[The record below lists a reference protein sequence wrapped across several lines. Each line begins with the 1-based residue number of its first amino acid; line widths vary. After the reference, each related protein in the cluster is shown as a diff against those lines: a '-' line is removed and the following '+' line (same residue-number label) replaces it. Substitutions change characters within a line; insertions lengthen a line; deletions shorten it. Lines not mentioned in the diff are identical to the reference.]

1 MNAPARTLAG
11 ERALRHTDVMP
22 PIQSTPHPGF
32 VERVPEGD
40 DHIRKVCEDC
50 GFIDYENPKVVVGS
64 VACWEDRILLC
75 RRAIDPR
82 KGFWTLPAGYLE
94 QNETAGGGALREAWE
109 EAHARIEIDQLLA
122 VYSVPRISQI
132 QLIFR
137 ARLLSPEVKPG
148 SETLELDL
156 FTWENIPWDD
166 IAFPSVHWALGH
178 YRQSR
183 GQTAFAPFANPPDA
197 TGDMPAEAGL

>member
-1 MNAPARTLAG
+1 MA
-11 ERALRHTDVMP
+11 
-22 PIQSTPHPGF
+22 PIQSSPRPGF
-32 VERVPEGD
+32 IQRVPDGD
-40 DHIRKVCEDC
+40 DRLRKVCEDC
-50 GFIDYENPKVVVGS
+50 GFVDYENPRVVVGS
-64 VACWEDRILLC
+64 VACWEDRVLLC

-94 QNETAGGGALREAWE
+94 QNETAGDGALREAWE

-137 ARLLSPEVKPG
+137 ARLLSSEVKPG

-156 FTWENIPWDD
+156 FDWEGIPWVD

-178 YRQSR
+178 YRESR
-183 GQTAFAPFANPPDA
+183 GRTAFAPYGNPPGA
-197 TGDMPAEAGL
+197 TGDMPGQAGL